1 MRKGRV
7 RDACCNNT
15 IKTAS
20 KRASRPIDLP
30 QPCRGMEGLALLP
43 LAGGARVRFF
53 WSRVCVSESHPIN
66 SNGLRG
72 LSNSSCVFFSPSS
85 HSLFRYTTR
94 GGPAAASLFSGA
106 PAQSRSACSYPA
118 RAYLPV
124 RTRTFDPSKSYAH
137 GTCLLGD
144 VRVTKKKE
152 RLLGVYPSCPNSK
165 FGGVKHT
172 YIAPVGAA

>member
-1 MRKGRV
+1 MPSSKKEPLPREQVRRGRV

-20 KRASRPIDLP
+20 KRASRQIDLP

-72 LSNSSCVFFSPSS
+72 LSNSSCVFFRHP
-85 HSLFRYTTR
+85 
-94 GGPAAASLFSGA
+94 PIPFSATLHAEARPPRPCFQGRRLRVVVHVPTPYA
-106 PAQSRSACSYPA
+106 PTFPYARALLTPQSRTHTG
-118 RAYLPV
+118 RA
-124 RTRTFDPSKSYAH
+124 SS
-137 GTCLLGD
+137 GTCG
-144 VRVTKKKE
+144 
-152 RLLGVYPSCPNSK
+152 
-165 FGGVKHT
+165 
-172 YIAPVGAA
+172 